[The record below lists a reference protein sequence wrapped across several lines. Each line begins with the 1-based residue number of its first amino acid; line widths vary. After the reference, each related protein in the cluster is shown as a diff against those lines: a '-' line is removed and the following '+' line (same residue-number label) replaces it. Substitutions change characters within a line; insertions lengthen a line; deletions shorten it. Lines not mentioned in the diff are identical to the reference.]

1 MVLLN
6 DTKKIPLMELDPWID
21 RFSHLQIV
29 TETSVARINLQT
41 TCKHLFVVREEI
53 PGR

>member
-6 DTKKIPLMELDPWID
+6 DTKKIPLMEFDPWID
-21 RFSHLQIV
+21 MFSHLQIV
-29 TETSVARINLQT
+29 IETSVVRINLQT
-41 TCKHLFVVREEI
+41 TSKHLFVVRYEI